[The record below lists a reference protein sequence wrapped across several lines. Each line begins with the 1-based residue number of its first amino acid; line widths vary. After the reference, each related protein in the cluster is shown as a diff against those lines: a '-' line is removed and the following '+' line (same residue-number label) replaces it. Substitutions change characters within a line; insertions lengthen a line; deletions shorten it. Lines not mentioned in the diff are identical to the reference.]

1 MSSELAEEIVK
12 KRNKKAGNACRTK
25 NQIRGS
31 KSKGSQFEY
40 NVQASLLPKYPTIY
54 LTKQLGFQR
63 QFDVC
68 SDDDKIAIE
77 CKKERNTTWNQ
88 AKKYLDKLISVTS
101 SEYQRIL
108 IYRCNNM
115 PIMVMWRD
123 IQGTYLQTEFELY
136 FGVPFIKHKST
147 RVSITSPL

>member
-1 MSSELAEEIVK
+1 MV
-12 KRNKKAGNACRTK
+12 RTK

-40 NVQASLLPKYPTIY
+40 NVQASLLPLYPDIY

-68 SDDDKIAIE
+68 NDKGDDKLAIE

-88 AKKYLDKLISVTS
+88 AKKYLDKLMQVT
-101 SEYQRIL
+101 EPTHCRL
-108 IYRCNNM
+108 LVYRCNNM

-147 RVSITSPL
+147 RVPKERTTL